1 MGEKKLRKCIVAGSD
16 MITASGCGPHS
27 SLPESWPRPR
37 CRAAPRSPTQLP
49 SPRQSTAHCPP
60 SALGRTAQIWTVRRL
75 PTACAILK
83 PRQQERHDDRQVVR
97 HSTSRVCLALLLTVY
112 SCRVS
117 PWGLESFWKA
127 AACLFAKTPITHSLG
142 RPRSPSFPP
151 PHRLNC
157 PALSLHVQALY
168 TNLGPWSAGNNRTDC
183 WSASSKAVCE
193 GLLGYRLE
201 VRK

>member
-1 MGEKKLRKCIVAGSD
+1 MHRSWQRHDHRQRLRPAFEFTGVMAQA
-16 MITASGCGPHS
+16 TV
-27 SLPESWPRPR
+27 
-37 CRAAPRSPTQLP
+37 PRSPALSCPTSKSPTVDCPLPTQR
-49 SPRQSTAHCPP
+49 PRANRSNLD
-60 SALGRTAQIWTVRRL
+60 SAQEASCASQHKSRL
-75 PTACAILK
+75 PCT
-83 PRQQERHDDRQVVR
+83 
-97 HSTSRVCLALLLTVY
+97 LAHRLLL
-112 SCRVS
+112 SRQ
-117 PWGLESFWKA
+117 PLESFWKA

-157 PALSLHVQALY
+157 PALPLHVQALY